1 MGVLLSLTVAVPL
14 VCLALLSLL
23 SFVGIVTLGAV
34 IHMVGAANPGTGGR
48 IGARSPARC
57 RSLPSGSR
65 NPSVEFAGPGM
76 YVQGSE
82 GLESAAPPFPAAAEG
97 IQDVP
102 FYGPSRTQPMT
113 SMRHSP
119 PCPPKMPTPRPDP
132 S

>member
-14 VCLALLSLL
+14 VCLALLR
-23 SFVGIVTLGAV
+23 AV

-76 YVQGSE
+76 
-82 GLESAAPPFPAAAEG
+82 LATTA
-97 IQDVP
+97 
-102 FYGPSRTQPMT
+102 RTQRN
-113 SMRHSP
+113 SDD
-119 PCPPKMPTPRPDP
+119 PKPHLY
-132 S
+132 SQ

>member
-76 YVQGSE
+76 
-82 GLESAAPPFPAAAEG
+82 LATTA
-97 IQDVP
+97 
-102 FYGPSRTQPMT
+102 RTQRN
-113 SMRHSP
+113 SDD
-119 PCPPKMPTPRPDP
+119 PRPHLY
-132 S
+132 SQ